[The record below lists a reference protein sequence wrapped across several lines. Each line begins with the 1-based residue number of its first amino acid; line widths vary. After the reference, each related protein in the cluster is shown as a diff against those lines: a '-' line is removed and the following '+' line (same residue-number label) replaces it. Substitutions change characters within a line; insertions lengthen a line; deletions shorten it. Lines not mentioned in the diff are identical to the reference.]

1 MEAHDPVPANALAP
15 EDGAGADATS
25 VASRI
30 GGLSVLKGLLLY
42 GASMTFA
49 GFYGYF
55 MEEIVSA
62 PSGQAPAFAPSLV
75 AAAAAL
81 AGVLGSAFALVIGL
95 PTDPAGVNKDL
106 RDEIAKSPQERRR
119 GVWLWRFFSLEPSG
133 TDRASWPLTVGIWAY
148 ALVASAV
155 AIVYFLHS
163 AETPATIKTLA
174 VVFAGYV
181 ITFVTTAYGI
191 AAKGK

>member
-1 MEAHDPVPANALAP
+1 MEAHDAAPANGLAP
-15 EDGAGADATS
+15 EGGAGGDGTG

-42 GASMTFA
+42 GASLTFA

-62 PSGQAPAFAPSLV
+62 PSGHAPAFAPALV

-95 PTDPAGVNKDL
+95 PTDPAGVNKTL
-106 RDEIAKSPQERRR
+106 GAEIDKPPEKRRR
-119 GVWLWRFFSLEPSG
+119 GVWLWRFFSLEPAG

-163 AETPATIKTLA
+163 AETPPTIKTLA
-174 VVFAGYV
+174 VAFAGYV
-181 ITFVTTAYGI
+181 ITFVTAAYGI